1 MHEVLLQTIGD
12 KVNLSTEEQQLIQQY
27 FKPKR
32 LRKRQMLIQ
41 EGDACD
47 RFNFVTRGSMV
58 TRAIDE
64 MGHERVIS
72 FAFEGWWVGD
82 LNALYKK
89 VPSRLNVEAL
99 ESCDLLQIRCEHH
112 EALMRAIPAY
122 ETYTRIKYQNACVA
136 LLNRIQGSL
145 GLTAEEKYGRLMKD
159 APMIAAKVPLTLISS
174 YLGVTPETLSRIR
187 KSKNVLTY

>member
-1 MHEVLLQTIGD
+1 MHEVLFKAIGA
-12 KVNLSTEEQQLIQQY
+12 KVSLTSADEQLIKQY

-32 LRKRQMLIQ
+32 LRKRQYLLQ
-41 EGDACD
+41 DGDVCD

-64 MGHERVIS
+64 NGHDRVIS

-82 LNALYKK
+82 LNALYNK

-99 ESCDLLQIRCEHH
+99 EPCDLLQIRCEHH
-112 EALMRAIPAY
+112 ETLMKEIPAY

-145 GLTAEEKYGRLMKD
+145 GLTAEEKYCRLVKD
-159 APMIAAKVPLTLISS
+159 APLIAAKVPLTLISA

-187 KSKNVLTY
+187 KSKSILTY